1 MSREHDPSLQPNQ
14 LPPELAAFLQRQH
27 YACLLHPTDQG
38 AVYVV
43 KAPGAD
49 IESLRGRVPVQVH
62 HELYEHPASPV
73 IRTLFRWY
81 DRPASPLAMESYTN
95 VGDPQQRTD
104 YLDLS
109 RRDQLRFLFY
119 DEQLAYR
126 LSKLVHHPDR
136 RLIPQIVAIA
146 DRLLLAIPSDR
157 RDFDQA
163 KAAVIQ
169 RTSL

>member
-104 YLDLS
+104 YL
-109 RRDQLRFLFY
+109 
-119 DEQLAYR
+119 EQLAYR